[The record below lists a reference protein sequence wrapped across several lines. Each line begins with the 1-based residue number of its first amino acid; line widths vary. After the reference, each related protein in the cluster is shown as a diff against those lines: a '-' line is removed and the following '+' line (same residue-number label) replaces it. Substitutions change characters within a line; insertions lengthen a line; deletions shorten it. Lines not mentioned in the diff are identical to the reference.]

1 MHNNNTRGLR
11 AALIYIAA
19 TALIVIGVQPILI
32 GPFSERLSL
41 DLSQQGWLLSSD
53 MAGILLGT
61 LLLPA
66 VERRIG
72 GRGLYLCA
80 ALATAAF
87 NITSATLDGFAALL
101 ACRCACGV
109 GAGLLYAGAIN
120 ALGRLPGQDRSY
132 GLTLLLQTLVFA
144 AFAANLPVLAVAVGD
159 SLALASIGI
168 WFVLI
173 ALVCLAIPAQLRSEG
188 PARNP
193 GSGVGSARIGRF
205 ALLGMLCLQ
214 LAIYCIWG
222 FIDQLGRERGIGAID
237 IGWAFG
243 LGVLGGLPGAALP
256 SLLGGRVSRGPMIG
270 LGSLLVLA
278 SIIMLDGYTSTGRQ
292 LCAALFLMNFGWVLA
307 LTYYMSSISTNDPR
321 GNLTQLVSVVQSG
334 AATIAPAL
342 IAVLLQRTDHEAIFL
357 TSSLAVIAGFG
368 LKCAAGVSVRKSA
381 SEG

>member
-11 AALIYIAA
+11 ATLIYIAA

-32 GPFSERLSL
+32 GLFSERLSL

-357 TSSLAVIAGFG
+357 TSGLAVITGFG
-368 LKCAAGVSVRKSA
+368 LKCAAGVSVRRSA